1 MTAVQIRVNGKLV
14 ATCGADALRQL
25 VAMVAGRGL
34 PGALAEP
41 GAVYGAE
48 CAGMHPQ
55 ESSTDEVLKWIG
67 TRIAVG
73 DAVSLKFVESSNG
86 ASADRE
92 DVSARPP
99 FDG

>member
-41 GAVYGAE
+41 GALYGAE
-48 CAGMHPQ
+48 SAGMHPQ
-55 ESSTDEVLKWIG
+55 ESSTDEVLKWVG

-73 DAVSLKFVESSNG
+73 DAVSLKFVESSKA

-92 DVSARPP
+92 DVSARPA